1 MIKRIILGC
10 AIVAVVGYLGF
21 VGYVYHYDQQRAP
34 AVADSRID
42 ALLTRYGCDYCHTAS
57 AKLPFY
63 AELPI
68 AKQLMEYDIRT
79 GSRQFTLDATRTA
92 LQQKTAVPEAD
103 LAKLEFVLQNQ
114 TMPPALYKVMHWSG
128 NISDADQ
135 QELLS
140 WIRQQREQHY
150 ARPDTPA
157 ELRGA
162 VLRPLPES
170 LPTDPQKVALG
181 FRLFHDPRLSKDN
194 SISCAHCHQLGAGG
208 VDGRVSSL
216 GVNNQSGPINAPTV
230 FNAVFNIAQF
240 WDGRASDLQA
250 QAGGPPMN
258 PIEMASGSWND
269 IIAKLEKD
277 AQLKADFQRVYANGF
292 TGDNI
297 TDAIAE
303 FEKTLITPNSPF
315 DRYLKGDESALT
327 AQQKHG
333 YQLFQQ
339 NKCGTCHTGV
349 NLGGQSYEIM
359 GVKADYFAAR
369 GNPTDADL
377 GRYNVTKNE
386 ADRNRFKTPT
396 LRNIAQ
402 TAPYFHDGS
411 VTSLNQ
417 AVKDML
423 KYQVGVTLPESDVN
437 DLVALLES
445 MSGKYQPATPPAN

>member
-1 MIKRIILGC
+1 MIKKIILGC
-10 AIVAVVGYLGF
+10 AAVAVVGYLGF
-21 VGYVYHYDQQRAP
+21 VGYIYHYDQQRAP
-34 AVADSRID
+34 AIADNKID
-42 ALLTRYGCDYCHTAS
+42 TLLTRYGCDYCHTTS

-63 AELPI
+63 AGLPI
-68 AKQLMEYDIRT
+68 AKQLMDYDVRT
-79 GSRQFTLDATRTA
+79 GNRQFNLDAIRTA

-103 LAKLEFVLQNQ
+103 LAKLEYVLQDQ
-114 TMPPALYKVMHWSG
+114 SMPPMLYKTMHWSG
-128 NISDADQ
+128 KISDDDR

-140 WIRQQREQHY
+140 WIHQQREQHY
-150 ARPDTPA
+150 SYPDTPA

-162 VLRPLPES
+162 TLRPLPES
-170 LPTDPQKVALG
+170 LPTNPEKVALG

-208 VDGRVSSL
+208 VDGRVTSL
-216 GVNNQSGPINAPTV
+216 GVNNQPGPINAPTV
-230 FNAVFNIAQF
+230 FNATFNIAQF
-240 WDGRASDLQA
+240 WDGRAKDLQA

-258 PIEMASGSWND
+258 PIEMASGSWDD
-269 IIAKLEKD
+269 IIGKLEKD
-277 AQLKADFQRVYANGF
+277 ARLKADFQRVYANGF

-315 DRYLKGDESALT
+315 DRYLKGDEGALT

-369 GNPTDADL
+369 GKPTEVDL

-386 ADRNRFKTPT
+386 ADRYRFKTPT

-411 VTSLNQ
+411 VNSLNQ

-445 MSGKYQPATPPAN
+445 MTGTYQPATPPAS

>member
-1 MIKRIILGC
+1 MIKKVILGC
-10 AIVAVVGYLGF
+10 AVVAVVGYLGF
-21 VGYVYHYDQQRAP
+21 VGYIYHYDQQRAP
-34 AVADSRID
+34 AVADNKID
-42 ALLTRYGCDYCHTAS
+42 TLLTRYGCDYCHTAS
-57 AKLPFY
+57 AELPFY
-63 AELPI
+63 AKLPI

-79 GSRQFTLDATRTA
+79 GSRQFTLDATRAA
-92 LQQKTAVPEAD
+92 LQQNTAVPEAD
-103 LAKLEFVLQNQ
+103 LAKLEFVLKNQ

-128 NISDADQ
+128 NMSDGDR
-135 QELLS
+135 QELLG

-150 ARPDTPA
+150 THPDTPA
-157 ELRGA
+157 ALRGA
-162 VLRPLPES
+162 ALQPLPES

-216 GVNNQSGPINAPTV
+216 GVNNQPGPINAPTV
-230 FNAVFNIAQF
+230 FNAAFNIAQF
-240 WDGRASDLQA
+240 WDGRAKDLQA

-258 PIEMASGSWND
+258 PIEMASGSWDD
-269 IIAKLEKD
+269 IIGKLEKD
-277 AQLKADFQRVYANGF
+277 AQLKADFQRIYANGF

-349 NLGGQSYEIM
+349 NLGGQSYELM
-359 GVKADYFAAR
+359 GVKADYFAVR
-369 GNPTDADL
+369 GKPTEVDL

-411 VTSLNQ
+411 VNSLNQ

-423 KYQVGVTLPESDVN
+423 KYQVGVNLPENDVN

-445 MSGKYQPATPPAN
+445 MSGKYQPATPPAS

>member
-1 MIKRIILGC
+1 MIKKVILGC
-10 AIVAVVGYLGF
+10 AVTAVAGYLGF
-21 VGYVYHYDQQRAP
+21 VGYVYHYDQQRIP

-42 ALLTRYGCDYCHTAS
+42 TLLTQYGCDYCHTSS
-57 AKLPFY
+57 AELPFY
-63 AELPI
+63 ANLPI
-68 AKQLMEYDIRT
+68 AKQLMDSDVYN
-79 GSRQFTLDATRTA
+79 GNQHFNLDATRVA
-92 LQQKTAVPEAD
+92 LQQNTAVPEVD
-103 LAKLEFVLQNQ
+103 LAKMEAVLQNQ
-114 TMPPALYKVMHWSG
+114 EMPPQLYKLAHWSG
-128 NISDADQ
+128 NISDSDRN
-135 QELLS
+135 ELLS
-140 WIRQQREQHY
+140 WIRQQREQFY
-150 ARPDTPA
+150 SRPDTPA

-162 VLRPLPES
+162 ALQPIPAS
-170 LPTDPQKVALG
+170 LATDPQKVALG
-181 FRLFHDPRLSKDN
+181 FRLFHDPRLSKDD

-216 GVNNQSGPINAPTV
+216 GVNDQEGPINAPTV
-230 FNAVFNIAQF
+230 FNAVFNMAQF
-240 WDGRASDLQA
+240 WDGRAADLQE

-258 PIEMASGSWND
+258 PIEMASESWD
-269 IIAKLEKD
+269 EIIAKLDQD
-277 AQLKADFQRVYANGF
+277 ATLKADFNRVYANGF

-303 FEKTLITPNSPF
+303 FEKTLITPDSPF
-315 DRYLKGDESALT
+315 DRYLKGDENALT

-359 GVKADYFAAR
+359 GLKADYFAAR
-369 GNPTDADL
+369 GNPTEADL

-386 ADRNRFKTPT
+386 ADRHRFKTPT

-423 KYQVGVTLPESDVN
+423 TYQVGVTLSESDVN

-445 MSGKYQPATPPAN
+445 MSGQYQPATPPAG